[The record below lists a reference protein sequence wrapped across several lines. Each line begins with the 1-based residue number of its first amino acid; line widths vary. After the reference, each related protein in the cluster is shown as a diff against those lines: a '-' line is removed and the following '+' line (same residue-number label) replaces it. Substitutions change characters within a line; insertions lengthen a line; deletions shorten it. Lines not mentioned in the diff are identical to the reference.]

1 MCNAGTNSDPRKRG
15 IAMKKISLA
24 SVTGVVLL
32 ASAPAHAAGLGRPP
46 PYKAPPPVVAPVPIF
61 SWNGCYIGGHIG
73 WGWGRDT
80 ISIPNLAFSAQ
91 VPPALVAGLSIPSV
105 SADTHGFL
113 GGGQVGCNY
122 QFAPNWVIGIEGDG
136 SAADIKGDVNA
147 PPVTFII
154 PGVGTSPPI
163 TSTFHAK
170 TEWLASVTGRLGWAA
185 GPWLIYAKG
194 GVAWAGDKYS
204 ADIPIF
210 DEHIQASETRTGWT
224 VGGGVEWA
232 FWDNWSAKLEYD
244 FYDFGTRSV
253 TFTGTI
259 SGVPEEVPGID
270 IKQRISTVKFGI
282 NYRFG
287 WGKAPVVARYWR
299 KSGSLGG

>member
-1 MCNAGTNSDPRKRG
+1 
-15 IAMKKISLA
+15 MKKISLA

-32 ASAPAHAAGLGRPP
+32 ASAPAHAADLGRPP

-91 VPPALVAGLSIPSV
+91 VPPEQVAGLSIPSA

-122 QFAPNWVIGIEGDG
+122 QFTPNLVIGIEGDG
-136 SAADIKGDVNA
+136 SAADIKGDLTRSV
-147 PPVTFII
+147 PFTI
-154 PGVGTSPPI
+154 PGDGTVVI
-163 TSTFHAK
+163 TGTAHGK
-170 TEWLASVTGRLGWAA
+170 TEWLASLTGRLGWA
-185 GPWLIYAKG
+185 WDRVLIYAKG

-204 ADIPIF
+204 ADIPLF
-210 DEHIQASETRTGWT
+210 SEHLEASETRTGWT

-232 FWDNWSAKLEYD
+232 FWGNWSAKIEYD
-244 FYDFGTRSV
+244 FYDFGTRFV
-253 TFTGTI
+253 TLVGTF
-259 SGVPEEVPGID
+259 VPIGETALTPVTVPGID
-270 IKQRISTVKFGI
+270 IKERISAVKFGI
-282 NYRFG
+282 NYRFDWG
-287 WGKAPVVARYWR
+287 KGKAPVVARY
-299 KSGSLGG
+299 